1 MASSSADG
9 VESRLGALGAL
20 MLTSL
25 VFAVIHLQYSVQG
38 MAVVFGLGLLFG
50 VMRWRSGST
59 VLTILMHAVWNLTVG
74 TAVMLSA

>member
-1 MASSSADG
+1 
-9 VESRLGALGAL
+9 
-20 MLTSL
+20 
-25 VFAVIHLQYSVQG
+25 

-59 VLTILMHAVWNLTVG
+59 LLVILMHGVWNFTVG